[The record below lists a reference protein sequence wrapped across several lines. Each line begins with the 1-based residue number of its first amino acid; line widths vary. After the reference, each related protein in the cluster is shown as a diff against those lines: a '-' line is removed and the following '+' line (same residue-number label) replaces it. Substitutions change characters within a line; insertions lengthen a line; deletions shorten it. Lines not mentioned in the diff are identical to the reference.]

1 MREFATAYFRNPGSL
16 RVLPGLC
23 RKVSASPPRAPVAPR
38 APEAPLAARTFDVFS
53 MEVPPKK
60 ITFFSENVAP
70 VRQSG
75 SKSTPFTEETYK
87 IAAKIDLLKRSHE
100 VQRARNPGYTCK

>member
-23 RKVSASPPRAPVAPR
+23 RKVSASPRLAQL
-38 APEAPLAARTFDVFS
+38 APEAQRAAVAFDVFS
-53 MEVPPKK
+53 IEVPPKK
-60 ITFFSENVAP
+60 ITFFSQNVAP

-75 SKSTPFTEETYK
+75 TKNTPFTEETYK